1 MNSNTFI
8 PESSTGTVPLQ
19 EQEAP
24 NEYSPGSRI
33 CTRVAGV
40 TFNGRQSIVAQLCI
54 GEQILLI
61 REPTNYYDH
70 NAIRVERKKGQQ
82 IGYLNRFLA
91 ANLVR
96 FFDTHNEPVSA
107 NVQCLTGS
115 RQNGYSLGVV
125 ITFNVPEPE
134 SASQGV

>member
-1 MNSNTFI
+1 MNNNTFA
-8 PESSTGTVPLQ
+8 PDLERESSHEYHTGSL
-19 EQEAP
+19 
-24 NEYSPGSRI
+24 I

-40 TFNGRQSIVAQLCI
+40 TFDGRQSIVAQLSI

-61 REPTNYYDH
+61 QEPTNYYDH

-125 ITFNVPEPE
+125 ITFNVP
-134 SASQGV
+134 